1 MGKGLSILIFLSLVL
16 PLSVLAVVVTLTN
29 PLKAGTFRELIEN
42 IITFIFNMALIIF
55 PLIMVFAGVLFVTA
69 GGDPKQVERAKDLI
83 FYAFIG
89 FIIIL
94 LAKGVITLLEQTLI
108 K

>member
-1 MGKGLSILIFLSLVL
+1 MGKGLAILIFLALAL
-16 PLSVLAVVVTLTN
+16 PLSMAIGVEITN
-29 PLKAGTFRELIEN
+29 PLTAKDFRELIEN
-42 IITFIFNMALIIF
+42 IITFIFNMALIVF
-55 PLIMVFAGVLFVTA
+55 PLIMIFAGVLFMTA

-94 LAKGVITLLEQTLI
+94 LAKGVITLLEQTL
-108 K
+108 KN